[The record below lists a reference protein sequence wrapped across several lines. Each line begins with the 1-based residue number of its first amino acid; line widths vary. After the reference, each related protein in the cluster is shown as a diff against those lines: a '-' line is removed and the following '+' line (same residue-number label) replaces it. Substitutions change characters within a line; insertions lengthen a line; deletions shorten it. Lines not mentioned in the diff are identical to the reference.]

1 MVREININESKR
13 IAMLFDN
20 NETAEEIELYRRG
33 LLNLASYAA
42 SMAEENPNVD
52 NPGHA
57 ISYAI
62 RLARMLEKD

>member
-42 SMAEENPNVD
+42 STV
-52 NPGHA
+52 HHL
-57 ISYAI
+57 
-62 RLARMLEKD
+62 LAY